1 MKFFDKLKKNYE
13 LKKDKKQKNKER
25 EKYHKEVLLD
35 EKKNK
40 SNKKIA
46 PNDAYIS
53 LLHINKIY
61 DNHVQ
66 AVFDFNL
73 DIQKHEFIVFVGPS
87 GCGKSTTLRM
97 IAGLEDITAGD
108 LFIDDKLVND
118 LEPKDRKVTMVFQ
131 NYALYPHMTV
141 YENMSYGLK
150 IAKVNKAEI
159 DRRVHEAA
167 KILDIEEYLQ
177 KKPKEM
183 SGGQRQRVALGR
195 AIVRNPKVFL
205 LDEPL
210 SNLDA
215 KLRATMRTEISKLH
229 NRLQTTFIYVTHDQT
244 EAMTMGTRI
253 VVMKKGL
260 IQQIDTPKNLY
271 TYPINKFVAG
281 FIGTP
286 QMNFF
291 EGNIKLIDGEF
302 KLNFSNNTLIIPSTT
317 VEKMDA
323 KYFDGRKITIGIRSE
338 DLYYD
343 DKLVENNP
351 QLSIKVKAQVIEE
364 LGAETLVNAN
374 VIGTADNI
382 IFKTKNTSTI
392 VADQEVSIYVDPTKL
407 HFFDLE
413 NENTLLP
420 RIPKYRHF
428 NLKVEDGAINL
439 FDQKYVLPPYFKNI
453 LKENNIYEFKIP
465 TEAIVKGNSYKGIIE
480 KCEQIDDKYLAHIKI
495 NNYLIFAILDEEIS
509 EGSEFDFDVNS
520 HLIQVREDGEV
531 LINSIPDTNKVLG
544 KLFRIKDEIIYTAK
558 NGKEKK
564 KKVTGF
570 KYKIGDYLIDVDKAI
585 YEKTLAVLVKK
596 FELHDIEYSFSSN
609 VDALTKDQGITVK
622 FLKLMDY
629 GKEKF
634 AQFVIPN
641 ENNFDNKFIIKVSDD
656 FNEKEDYKLKL
667 KYEELG
673 ARDTH
678 FDINLK

>member
-1 MKFFDKLKKNYE
+1 MAGLKLNHIYKVYE
-13 LKKDKKQKNKER
+13 NGTKAVSDFNMEIKDK
-25 EKYHKEVLLD
+25 
-35 EKKNK
+35 
-40 SNKKIA
+40 
-46 PNDAYIS
+46 
-53 LLHINKIY
+53 
-61 DNHVQ
+61 
-66 AVFDFNL
+66 
-73 DIQKHEFIVFVGPS
+73 EFIVFVGPS

-453 LKENNIYEFKIP
+453 LKENNINNIYEFKIP
-465 TEAIVKGNSYKGIIE
+465 TEAIVKGDSYKGIIE

-531 LINSIPDTNKVLG
+531 LINSIPDINKVLG

>member
-1 MKFFDKLKKNYE
+1 MAGLKLNHIYKVYE
-13 LKKDKKQKNKER
+13 NGTKAVSDFNMEIKDK
-25 EKYHKEVLLD
+25 
-35 EKKNK
+35 
-40 SNKKIA
+40 
-46 PNDAYIS
+46 
-53 LLHINKIY
+53 
-61 DNHVQ
+61 
-66 AVFDFNL
+66 
-73 DIQKHEFIVFVGPS
+73 EFIVFVGPS

-302 KLNFSNNTLIIPSTT
+302 KLSFSNNTLIIPSTT

-407 HFFDLE
+407 HFFDLD
-413 NENTLLP
+413 TLLP

-453 LKENNIYEFKIP
+453 LKENKIYEFKIP
-465 TEAIVKGNSYKGIIE
+465 TEAIVKGDSYRGIIE

-520 HLIQVREDGEV
+520 HLIQVRENGEV
-531 LINSIPDTNKVLG
+531 LINSIPDINKVLG

-667 KYEELG
+667 KYEDLG

>member
-302 KLNFSNNTLIIPSTT
+302 KLSFSNNTLIIPSTT

-465 TEAIVKGNSYKGIIE
+465 TEAIVKGDSYKGIIE

-531 LINSIPDTNKVLG
+531 LINSIPDINKVLG

-609 VDALTKDQGITVK
+609 VDALTKDQGITIK
-622 FLKLMDY
+622 FSRLLDY

>member
-1 MKFFDKLKKNYE
+1 M
-13 LKKDKKQKNKER
+13 
-25 EKYHKEVLLD
+25 
-35 EKKNK
+35 
-40 SNKKIA
+40 
-46 PNDAYIS
+46 
-53 LLHINKIY
+53 
-61 DNHVQ
+61 
-66 AVFDFNL
+66 
-73 DIQKHEFIVFVGPS
+73 
-87 GCGKSTTLRM
+87 
-97 IAGLEDITAGD
+97 
-108 LFIDDKLVND
+108 
-118 LEPKDRKVTMVFQ
+118 
-131 NYALYPHMTV
+131 
-141 YENMSYGLK
+141 
-150 IAKVNKAEI
+150 
-159 DRRVHEAA
+159 
-167 KILDIEEYLQ
+167 
-177 KKPKEM
+177 
-183 SGGQRQRVALGR
+183 
-195 AIVRNPKVFL
+195 
-205 LDEPL
+205 
-210 SNLDA
+210 
-215 KLRATMRTEISKLH
+215 
-229 NRLQTTFIYVTHDQT
+229 
-244 EAMTMGTRI
+244 
-253 VVMKKGL
+253 
-260 IQQIDTPKNLY
+260 
-271 TYPINKFVAG
+271 
-281 FIGTP
+281 
-286 QMNFF
+286 
-291 EGNIKLIDGEF
+291 
-302 KLNFSNNTLIIPSTT
+302 
-317 VEKMDA
+317 
-323 KYFDGRKITIGIRSE
+323 
-338 DLYYD
+338 
-343 DKLVENNP
+343 
-351 QLSIKVKAQVIEE
+351 
-364 LGAETLVNAN
+364 
-374 VIGTADNI
+374 
-382 IFKTKNTSTI
+382 
-392 VADQEVSIYVDPTKL
+392 DPTKL

-465 TEAIVKGNSYKGIIE
+465 TEAIVKGDSYKGIIE
-480 KCEQIDDKYLAHIKI
+480 KCEHIDDKYLAHIKI

-509 EGSEFDFDVNS
+509 EESEFDFDVNS
-520 HLIQVREDGEV
+520 HLIQVRENGEV
-531 LINSIPDTNKVLG
+531 LINSIPDINKVLG